1 MSVFGID
8 LGTTNSCI
16 AVLRNGKPEV
26 LPADNPSGIVPSVVG
41 LENGAFIVGTRARN
55 RAGAFPE
62 GTVSSVK
69 RRMGTSDE
77 ITLDDGSQK
86 TTCSPEE
93 ISAVILR
100 YLAAEAK
107 RLTGEDVRD
116 VVITVPAYFSDGQR
130 RATMDAGRQAGLN
143 VLRLLNE
150 PTAAALFYGQIEE
163 SQASENLLVYDLGGG
178 TFDVSVLRS
187 GAISEVLASTGDT
200 HLGGDDFD
208 ARLVGLLLEGTG
220 CSLEQVKACPAAWV
234 RLALAAEKARI
245 RLSSETYMHVREAD
259 IQAPDGGRFNVD
271 REIERSELERLC
283 QDLLSRTA
291 DFMHQAVSE
300 ASLETASIAKVLL
313 VGGVTRMPAIKRVV
327 QDVFGD
333 AARPALDPD
342 RAVACGAAI
351 QGGIIT
357 GEQCDR
363 ILVDVTPH
371 TLSVECLEGDSWGS
385 SGRNGDMDMFDVLF
399 NPSEHLICA
408 PIIPRNTQ
416 IPVTRAEQFWTMTTN
431 QEKCSLRVFQ
441 GESRKPSENTLL
453 GEVDLILAKAPAG
466 SPVIVEYTYTLDG
479 IVRMRAEHKG
489 YGRKVEITLDSR
501 HPKGITADG
510 SRTVVDVD
518 AEPVRSEAEPQA
530 EPEAKAAP
538 VNFVTHR
545 ARQKLEALPEGEAK
559 KGLADLLA
567 AYEQALA
574 NDADDVDDREDAL
587 MDKLDELDGAE

>member
-16 AVLRNGKPEV
+16 AVLRNGRPEV

-69 RRMGTSDE
+69 RHMGTSDRLA
-77 ITLDDGSQK
+77 LDDGSQK
-86 TTCSPEE
+86 TVCSPEE

-100 YLAAEAK
+100 YLAAEAR
-107 RLTGEDVRD
+107 RLTGEAVKD

-130 RATMDAGRQAGLN
+130 RATLDAGREAGLN

-150 PTAAALFYGQIEE
+150 PTAAALYYGQIEE
-163 SQASENLLVYDLGGG
+163 NQASENLLVYDLGGG

-200 HLGGDDFD
+200 RLGGDDFD
-208 ARLVGLLLEGTG
+208 ALIVGRLLEGTG
-220 CSLEQVKACPAAWV
+220 YSLDAIRAYPPAWV
-234 RLALAAEKARI
+234 RLSSAAEKARI
-245 RLSSETYMHVREAD
+245 RLSSETYVHVREAD
-259 IQAPDGGRFNVD
+259 VQAPGGKRFSVD
-271 REIERSELERLC
+271 CEIERAELERLC
-283 QDLLSRTA
+283 RDLLARTA
-291 DFMHQAVSE
+291 DFMHKAVAEAGLDRAAVS
-300 ASLETASIAKVLL
+300 KVLL

-333 AARPALDPD
+333 AARPAIDPD

-351 QGGIIT
+351 QGGIIS

-363 ILVDVTPH
+363 ILVDVAPH
-371 TLSVECLEGDSWGS
+371 TLSVECLERD
-385 SGRNGDMDMFDVLF
+385 RRPEGDMEAEDMLDMML
-399 NPSEHLICA
+399 SLGRHLVCA

-416 IPVTRAEQFWTMTTN
+416 IPVTRAEQFFTVTAN
-431 QEKCSLRVFQ
+431 QEFCSLKVYQ

-453 GEVDLILAKAPAG
+453 GEVDLRLAKAPAG
-466 SPVIVEYTYTLDG
+466 SPVVVEYTYTLDG

-489 YGRKVEITLDSR
+489 YGRQVEITLDSR
-501 HPKGITADG
+501 HPRGIKADG
-510 SRTVVDVD
+510 SRTADQD
-518 AEPVRSEAEPQA
+518 GPAGAGAEGEAGPA
-530 EPEAKAAP
+530 ESQAP

-545 ARQKLEALPEGEAK
+545 ARQKLEAMPDGEARS
-559 KGLADLLA
+559 GLEALLA
-567 AYEQALA
+567 AYEKALA
-574 NDADDVDDREDAL
+574 EDAGDVDDREDAL
-587 MDKLDELDGAE
+587 MDRLDELDGAE

>member
-16 AVLRNGKPEV
+16 AVLKNGKPEV

-69 RRMGTSDE
+69 RHMGTSDE
-77 ITLDDGSQK
+77 LTLDDGSQK

-107 RLTGEDVRD
+107 RLTGEEVKD

-130 RATMDAGRQAGLN
+130 RATLDAGRQAGLN

-163 SQASENLLVYDLGGG
+163 STVSENLLVYDLGGG

-208 ARLVGLLLEGTG
+208 AKLVGLLLEGTG
-220 CSLEQVKACPAAWV
+220 YSLEQIKSFPAAWV

-245 RLSSETYMHVREAD
+245 RLSNETYVHVREAD
-259 IQAPDGGRFNVD
+259 IQAPGGGRFSVD
-271 REIERSELERLC
+271 REIERSELEQLC

-300 ASLETASIAKVLL
+300 ASLERSSISKVLL

-327 QDVFGD
+327 QDVFGN

-371 TLSVECLEGDSWGS
+371 TLSVECLDS
-385 SGRNGDMDMFDVLF
+385 DMKSRHSDDDLDMFDFMF
-399 NPSEHLICA
+399 NRSEHLICA

-416 IPVTRAEQFWTMTTN
+416 IPVTRAEQFWTVVPN
-431 QEKCSLRVFQ
+431 QERCNLRVFQ
-441 GESRKPSENTLL
+441 GESRKPAENTLL

-489 YGRKVEITLDSR
+489 YGRKVEISLDSR

-510 SRTVVDVD
+510 SRTVVDV
-518 AEPVRSEAEPQA
+518 EAEPAKGKA
-530 EPEAKAAP
+530 EDKAEAAPEAAP

-545 ARQKLEALPEGEAK
+545 ARQKLDSLPEGGARTELEA
-559 KGLADLLA
+559 LLS
-567 AYEQALA
+567 AYEKALA
-574 NDADDVDDREDAL
+574 SDADDVDDREDAL